1 MPRSVATVVENNFIN
16 GLITEATALN
26 FPENACTATWNC
38 IHDQTGG
45 VSRRKGFEFEDS
57 YTELTNNRDSK
68 AINTFLWQAA
78 TGSGDYNFVVVQIG
92 GSLYFYRQTST
103 LSLSPNILAS
113 TIDLNSFK
121 VSGAPEVSTIECQ
134 FTSGNGYLFVA
145 HPYCEPFYVE
155 YSLTG
160 NTFSGTAISIKIRDT
175 EGVTDEYG
183 DFYEAYPGGTLT
195 KEYRYNLYNQG
206 WDNYHTEQFKTVN
219 GFYPSQG
226 SIWWLLKD
234 AEDNFSPGLETNN
247 KRGNSRAPRGRYS
260 LNAFYQDRASLD
272 AYFAGIPV
280 VSAGY
285 VRPSTIEFYAG
296 RVFYAGTSAPGFSN
310 KIYFSQV
317 IEGKSQFGKCQQT
330 NDPTSETAF
339 DLLPTDGGS
348 ISILEVGTV
357 LKLFATEGALI
368 VFANNGIW
376 SISGSSGIGFAAND
390 YTVKKISTVPSI
402 SGSSFVSIGGIPA
415 WWNTDG
421 IYTIASNA
429 TAGTVQVQ
437 SLTEKKIKT
446 FYGESIPDGSKGY
459 VKGYFDPLT
468 RVVQWVYRST
478 TPSNVTERY
487 EYDRVLNLN
496 TTTGAFY
503 PWALASNSAVK
514 VNGLVL
520 TQGIGSTTTTS
531 TVTTSA
537 GAAVTTG
544 AGNVTTEVTTV
555 SSVSST
561 IKFLCSYSSSGSYK
575 ITFAEAFDETYKD
588 WTIKNTTGIDYS
600 SYFISGYKVQG
611 DGHRKVQPNYIT
623 VYSDNSEETS
633 VFLQVLWDYANTGD
647 TGKWSSRQL
656 IQHLGVSYDYKK
668 RKLKLRGHGVA
679 YQLKYSSLSGEPFRV
694 VGWVTMVT
702 GNGSP

>member
-26 FPENACTATWNC
+26 FPENACTTTWNC

-78 TGSGDYNFVVVQIG
+78 TGSGDYNFVVTQIG

-103 LSLSPNILAS
+103 LSLSPNILGS
-113 TIDLNSFK
+113 TIDLNTFK
-121 VSGAPEVSTIECQ
+121 VSGAPDVAPVECQ

-145 HPYCEPFYVE
+145 HPYCEPFYVA
-155 YSLTG
+155 YSISG
-160 NTFSGTAISIKIRDT
+160 NTFSGTAISIKVRDT

-183 DFYEAYPGGTLT
+183 DFYEAYPGGPLT
-195 KEYRYNLYNQG
+195 KEYKYNLYNQG
-206 WDNYHTEQFKTVN
+206 WDLYHSERFKTDL
-219 GFYPSQG
+219 GFYPAQS

-234 AEDNFSPGLETNN
+234 AENKFSPGLETDN

-260 LNAFYQDRASLD
+260 LNAFYQDRAALD
-272 AYFAGIPV
+272 GSFAGIPV
-280 VSAGY
+280 VSSGY
-285 VRPSTIEFYAG
+285 QRPSTIEFYAG
-296 RVFYAGTSAPGFSN
+296 RVFYAGIGAQGYSN

-317 IEGKSQFGKCQQT
+317 IEGVSQFGKCQQT

-339 DLLPTDGGS
+339 DLLPTDGGV
-348 ISILEVGTV
+348 ISVLEVGSI
-357 LKLFATEGALI
+357 LKIFAIEGALI
-368 VFANNGIW
+368 IFANNGIW
-376 SISGSSGIGFAAND
+376 SISGSSGVGFAAND
-390 YTVKKISTVPSI
+390 YTVKKISTVPSL

-415 WWNTDG
+415 WWNSDG
-421 IYTIASNA
+421 IYTITSNA
-429 TAGTVQVQ
+429 QVGTIQVQ

-446 FYGESIPDGSKGY
+446 FYNESVPDESKRY
-459 VKGYFDPLT
+459 VKGFFDPLT

-478 TPSNVTERY
+478 SPTTVTERY

-496 TTTGAFY
+496 TNTGAFY
-503 PWALASNSAVK
+503 PWSLTTTSAVK
-514 VNGLVL
+514 INGIVL
-520 TQGIGSTTTTS
+520 TQGIGSTTS
-531 TVTTSA
+531 TVSVTDNS
-537 GAAVTTG
+537 GVVVTTG
-544 AGNVTTEVTTV
+544 AGAVTTEVTTV

-561 IKFLCSYSSSGSYK
+561 IKFLVSYTQSSTYK

-588 WTIKNTTGIDYS
+588 WTIKSAGIDYS

-623 VYSDNSEETS
+623 VYSDNNEPTS

-647 TGKWSSRQL
+647 TGKWSSSQL

-668 RKLKLRGHGVA
+668 RKLKLRGHGIA

-694 VGWVTMVT
+694 VGWVTLVT
-702 GNGSP
+702 GNTSP